1 MSAMK
6 RSCRLSA
13 RLAALAAAT
22 FAFAATSDAYALVQ
36 AASPAAR
43 AATAKKKPDDVPLTL
58 GSGDHTYEWVSNWA
72 KLPEGM
78 AELGSTHGG
87 IVVDA
92 KNRIYVSTDTANS
105 LCVFE
110 QDGRWVG
117 AVGKELNG
125 GLHGLVLREEG
136 GTEFIYAAHL
146 PAHQAVK
153 LTLDGKV
160 VWRVGYPKESGIY
173 QNESSYAPTGIAV
186 LPDGSI
192 VVADGYSTSWLH
204 LFDKEQKYVKSFG
217 GGGTEP
223 GKFRTCHGLC
233 LDTRGETPLL
243 LIADRENSRLQH
255 FSLDGT
261 LVKVHDQE
269 LRRPCFTTIANGGGA
284 VAVPDLAGRVTIFDR
299 DMKLVCQLGDNPDEG
314 LRAQFDVKRDRL
326 KDGSFTSPHG
336 AAWDHDGN
344 LYVQDWNVLGR
355 VTQLKRVKPAEKGS
369 SK

>member
-1 MSAMK
+1 MSPFH
-6 RSCRLSA
+6 RSAA
-13 RLAALAAAT
+13 RLAALSAAT
-22 FAFAATSDAYALVQ
+22 LAIAAVSSPSAPGQ

-43 AATAKKKPDDVPLTL
+43 AATAKKKEPESALTL
-58 GSGDHTYEWVSNWA
+58 GSGDHTYEWVRNWA

-92 KNRIYVSTDTANS
+92 KNRIYVTTDTANS
-105 LCVFE
+105 LCIFE

-117 AVGKELNG
+117 AVGQELNG
-125 GLHGLVLREEG
+125 GLHGLVMREEG
-136 GTEFIYAAHL
+136 GQEFIYAAHL
-146 PAHQAVK
+146 SAHEAVK

-173 QNESSYAPTGIAV
+173 QSEQQYAPTGIAV
-186 LPDGSI
+186 LPDGAI

-217 GGGTEP
+217 GPGTEA
-223 GKFRTCHGLC
+223 GKFQTCHGLC

-243 LIADRENSRLQH
+243 LIADRENHRLQH
-255 FSLDGT
+255 FTLDGAP
-261 LVKVHDQE
+261 VKVFDTE

-299 DMKLVCQLGDNPDEG
+299 DMKLVCHLGDNPDEG
-314 LRAQFDVKRDRL
+314 LRANFDVKRDRL
-326 KDGSFTSPHG
+326 KEGSFTSPHG

-355 VTQLKRVKPAEKGS
+355 VTQLKRVKPGPK
-369 SK
+369 

>member
-1 MSAMK
+1 MNVSR
-6 RSCRLSA
+6 RSISRV
-13 RLAALAAAT
+13 AAFTAAT
-22 FAFAATSDAYALVQ
+22 FSFAASSDSSAQVP

-43 AATAKKKPDDVPLTL
+43 AATAKKADDVPITL
-58 GSGDHTYEWVSNWA
+58 GSGDHTYEWVRNWA

-92 KNRIYVSTDTANS
+92 KNRIYVSTDTANT
-105 LCVFE
+105 LCIFE

-117 AVGKELNG
+117 AVGQELNG
-125 GLHGLVLREEG
+125 GLHGLVMREEG

-146 PAHQAVK
+146 PKHEAVK

-173 QNESSYAPTGIAV
+173 QNASSYAPTGIAV

-217 GGGTEP
+217 GPGTEP
-223 GKFRTCHGLC
+223 GKFKTCHGLC
-233 LDTRGETPLL
+233 LDTRGATPLL
-243 LIADRENSRLQH
+243 LIADRHNSRLQH
-255 FSLDGT
+255 FTLDGT
-261 LVKVHDQE
+261 PVKVHDQE
-269 LRRPCFTTIANGGGA
+269 LRLPCFTTIANGGGA

-299 DMKLVCQLGDNPDEG
+299 DMKLVCHLGDNPDEG

-326 KDGSFTSPHG
+326 KDGAFTSPHG

-355 VTQLKRVKPAEKGS
+355 VTQLKRVKPTEKSS